1 MLTAR
6 ALEKTFGRADR
17 SVAALAGVDLD
28 VDEGQFVT
36 VLGPSGCGKTTL
48 LRCLAGFEVPDR
60 GSITLSERQLVAP
73 GRRPVPAHER
83 GVGIVPQDGALFPH
97 LSVGQNVAFGLTG
110 LHRRDRARRV
120 DEVLDLVGLL
130 GYDRRRPHELS
141 GGQQQR
147 VALAR
152 ALAPAPR
159 LVLLDEPFS
168 SLDAQLRA
176 SLRIEVRD
184 LLARLG
190 TTAVLVTHDQ
200 EEAMELGDRLVVMRE
215 GRVVQAGSPQETYQ
229 RPHDLDLA
237 RFLGEA
243 VVVEGR
249 IDATCPDRVECIF
262 GWLPI
267 GSWHGRSGSCR
278 VLIRPEDIQVDEAG
292 PGTDQ
297 RRACTVTGCAFYGH
311 DAMLRVQVPD
321 LPDHVQVR
329 VIGSKPFPPGA
340 PVHLRVV
347 HPVSTYA
354 G

>member
-1 MLTAR
+1 MLIAR
-6 ALEKTFGRADR
+6 DLEKTFGRDR
-17 SVAALAGVDLD
+17 RKVRALAGVDLH
-28 VDEGQFVT
+28 VEQGQFTT

-48 LRCLAGFEVPDR
+48 LRCLAGFEVPDH
-60 GSITLSERQLVAP
+60 GSITLAGRAMVAP

-97 LSVGQNVAFGLTG
+97 LTVGQNVAFGLTDRR
-110 LHRRDRARRV
+110 RRDRGRRV

-130 GYDRRRPHELS
+130 GFDRRRPHELS

-176 SLRIEVRD
+176 SLRTEVRD
-184 LLARLG
+184 LLSGLG

-200 EEAMELGDRLVVMRE
+200 EEAMELADRLVVMRE
-215 GRVVQAGSPQETYQ
+215 GRVVQAGTPQETYQ
-229 RPHDLDLA
+229 RPQDLDLA
-237 RFLGEA
+237 RFLGDA

-249 IDATCPDRVECIF
+249 IDAARPDQVECIF
-262 GWLPI
+262 GRLPI
-267 GSWHGRSGSCR
+267 GSWHGGSGSCR
-278 VLIRPEDIQVDEAG
+278 VLIRPEDIRVDEAEA
-292 PGTDQ
+292 PED
-297 RRACTVTGCAFYGH
+297 RRTCTVTGCSFYGH
-311 DAMLRVQVPD
+311 DALLRVQVPD

-329 VIGSKPFPPGA
+329 VIGSKPYPTGA
-340 PVHLRVV
+340 PVRLSVV